1 MDRTR
6 RLDRPRR
13 GRLTHFFGGSPI
25 GVLTRLVILSFVVG
39 LVLSVLDIH
48 PVELIQWVRSRFD
61 YIVSLGFETVEKAGR
76 YFLLGAVIV
85 FPIWLVVRIVKVAS
99 RGAWR

>member
-1 MDRTR
+1 MTE

-13 GRLTHFFGGSPI
+13 GWLTHFFGGSPL

-39 LVLSVLDIH
+39 LVLSVLDLH
-48 PVELIQWVRSRFD
+48 PVQLVEWVRARFD
-61 YIVSLGFETVEKAGR
+61 YILSLGFEAVEKAGR

-85 FPIWLVVRIVKVAS
+85 FPIWLIARILKLAS
-99 RGAWR
+99 RGGRR